1 MTTLRQKVM
10 VLVSALVVTLAL
22 LVLPGC
28 KQSSTKEPAKTKSPA
43 NDPTKDFD

>member
-1 MTTLRQKVM
+1 MTTLRRKVIL
-10 VLVSALVVTLAL
+10 LVSTIVVALALV
-22 LVLPGC
+22 VLPGC